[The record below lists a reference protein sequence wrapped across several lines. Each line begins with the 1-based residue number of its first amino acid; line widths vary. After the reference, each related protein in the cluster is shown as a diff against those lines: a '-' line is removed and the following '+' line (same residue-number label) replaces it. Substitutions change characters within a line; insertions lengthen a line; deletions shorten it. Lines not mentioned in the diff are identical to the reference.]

1 VSKHTRYVRRP
12 LTLAT
17 RRILQ
22 VYRLVLPNQ
31 MNSRSADSDEVK
43 SRSLLVEVAGISE
56 GSEEGNAES
65 CQKWASVVA
74 EQDRRGPH
82 ADLDIV
88 FLVLTSV
95 DGV

>member
-1 VSKHTRYVRRP
+1 
-12 LTLAT
+12 
-17 RRILQ
+17 
-22 VYRLVLPNQ
+22 

-56 GSEEGNAES
+56 GSEEGYAES